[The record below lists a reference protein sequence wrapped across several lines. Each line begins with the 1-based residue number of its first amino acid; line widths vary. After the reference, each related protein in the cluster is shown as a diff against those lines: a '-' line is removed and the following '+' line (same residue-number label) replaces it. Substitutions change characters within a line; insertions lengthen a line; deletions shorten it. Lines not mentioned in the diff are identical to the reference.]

1 MSQRAQAVP
10 RPIKKGEFTIVF
22 ATRHAEVGWRDLL
35 ATQRNATVDAWDF
48 LTRSPDARTPINY
61 RLKGDLAT
69 VVHGGT
75 THDRWQHK
83 LSGGGADL
91 VLRRRPERLPGRR
104 AHSASER
111 DQITQVM
118 PPRARARREDDRLGS
133 VARYALAMSLSSPEE
148 RLRVALDLA
157 DLGEQMMRARLRRE
171 QPDLDD
177 AGLQAAIERW
187 RQDRPGAPLGDCPG
201 RPYPRPLGS
210 PGR

>member
-83 LSGGGADL
+83 LSGG
-91 VLRRRPERLPGRR
+91 
-104 AHSASER
+104 
-111 DQITQVM
+111 
-118 PPRARARREDDRLGS
+118 ARIWFYVDDRNVYL
-133 VARYALAMSLSSPEE
+133 VDVHTQHPNATK
-148 RLRVALDLA
+148 
-157 DLGEQMMRARLRRE
+157 
-171 QPDLDD
+171 
-177 AGLQAAIERW
+177 
-187 RQDRPGAPLGDCPG
+187 
-201 RPYPRPLGS
+201 
-210 PGR
+210 